1 MVRATKSLEKAV
13 GVSEMFTFS
22 AIYMINNSIITPSI
36 TDPLGNAHRRTIG
49 IAIGSACVFVQ
60 WKAISARAT
69 STINAI
75 KAVMALCARVAVRF
89 VAEWRVSTA
98 IAMRHAS
105 ISAFIF

>member
-36 TDPLGNAHRRTIG
+36 TNPLGNAHRRTIG

-75 KAVMALCARVAVRF
+75 KAVMALLTRIALTSIT
-89 VAEWRVSTA
+89 EWCVSTA

-105 ISAFIF
+105 VIGIF